1 MSKAAIE
8 IIYQDDD
15 ILVVNKP
22 SGISVTKDRTGK
34 AELKDI
40 LLSPRL
46 TSQPVTGGDQ
56 LRLVHR
62 LDKDTSGV
70 MLLAKNVQAQTKY
83 STYFEERQVK
93 KTYLAIVSGFV
104 PDSQGTIDAPLTR
117 DRKDA
122 NLMCI
127 AKKKGKESVT
137 NWRLLADFGSTA
149 LLAVSPQTGRTH
161 QIRVHLPSIGLP
173 LAFDPLYGSS
183 RPIFLSEFKSGYRLG
198 RNQTEKPLIE
208 RLTLHAYQ
216 LEFPNVAETQ
226 SVIPAAPVPNQS
238 DIPAEPIPNQLSFRA
253 EPEAQSRNLINNS
266 SSRPNCFIAK
276 LDKKFAACI
285 KMLTKYNP
293 NGPRAF
299 LNPNDLSK
307 ILNGDAL

>member
-1 MSKAAIE
+1 MPKTVIE

-40 LLSPRL
+40 LACRGEAHRSRISPRL
-46 TSQPVTGGDQ
+46 TSQVITGADQ

-70 MLLAKNVQAQTKY
+70 MLLAKNIQAQTKY

-104 PDSQGTIDAPLTR
+104 PDSHGTIDAPLTR
-117 DRKDA
+117 DRKDTTR
-122 NLMCI
+122 MCI
-127 AKKKGKESVT
+127 APKKGKESVT

-173 LAFDPLYGSS
+173 LAIDPLYGST
-183 RPIFLSEFKSGYRLG
+183 RPIFLSEFKPDYRLG

-216 LEFPNVAETQ
+216 LEFPE
-226 SVIPAAPVPNQS
+226 SK
-238 DIPAEPIPNQLSFRA
+238 E
-253 EPEAQSRNLINNS
+253 
-266 SSRPNCFIAK
+266 CFIAK
-276 LDKKFAACI
+276 PDKKFIACL

-299 LNPNDLSK
+299 LNSNDLSK
-307 ILNGDAL
+307 ILNGDKIG